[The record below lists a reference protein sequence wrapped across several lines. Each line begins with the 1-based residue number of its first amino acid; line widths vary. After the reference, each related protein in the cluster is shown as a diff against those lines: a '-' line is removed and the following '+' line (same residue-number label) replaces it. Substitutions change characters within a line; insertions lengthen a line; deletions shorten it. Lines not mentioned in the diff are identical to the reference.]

1 MIRKT
6 QKKRAIKNWYWRK
19 VRLFGVMSPQLFTPN
34 FIRYLI
40 VKALIEA
47 GFDVICES
55 HWWRHLRTWQRW
67 KSWQANLDGLSE

>member
-40 VKALIEA
+40 LKALIEA

-55 HWWRHLRTWQRW
+55 H
-67 KSWQANLDGLSE
+67 